1 MSVGFKNSW
10 PLFLGMLMLMI
21 GNGLQGTLLG
31 VRGGIEGFSP
41 YMMSFV
47 MAGFYIGILG
57 GSKLAP
63 LMINR
68 VGHVRVFAALASLIS
83 ACFILFPV
91 FPSEYVWF
99 VLRVVVGFCFS
110 GVYVVSESWLNDVS
124 TNENRGKILSFYLVI
139 QTLGLVLAQILLNFA
154 DPSGYSLFIIASVV
168 LSLSFT
174 PILLSVAPAPP
185 FETTKPMGLI
195 DLYNTS
201 PLGVVGL
208 LLLGGVFGAIFGMT
222 AIFGTESGMTVSQI
236 SIFVAVIYFGGMLFQ
251 MPIGWFSDRMDRRYL
266 IIILSSIAAFF
277 SIIIFIINYNFF
289 IYLMFS
295 FIIGGVANP
304 LYSLFI
310 AYTNDFL
317 EHEDMAAAAGGLVF
331 INGLGAIIGP
341 IIVGILM
348 SKFGPDSFFAYLGVM
363 LFLTSLYALY
373 RTTQRDAPSVEET
386 SSYTPITSSSSPVAV
401 EVAQEIAIEV
411 ALGDLDKEI

>member
-1 MSVGFKNSW
+1 
-10 PLFLGMLMLMI
+10 
-21 GNGLQGTLLG
+21 
-31 VRGGIEGFSP
+31 
-41 YMMSFV
+41 
-47 MAGFYIGILG
+47 
-57 GSKLAP
+57 
-63 LMINR
+63 
-68 VGHVRVFAALASLIS
+68 
-83 ACFILFPV
+83 
-91 FPSEYVWF
+91 
-99 VLRVVVGFCFS
+99 
-110 GVYVVSESWLNDVS
+110 
-124 TNENRGKILSFYLVI
+124 
-139 QTLGLVLAQILLNFA
+139 
-154 DPSGYSLFIIASVV
+154 
-168 LSLSFT
+168 
-174 PILLSVAPAPP
+174 
-185 FETTKPMGLI
+185 
-195 DLYNTS
+195 
-201 PLGVVGL
+201 
-208 LLLGGVFGAIFGMT
+208 MT

>member
-91 FPSEYVWF
+91 FPSQYVWF

-139 QTLGLVLAQILLNFA
+139 QTLGLVLAQIILNFA